1 MDVFISYS
9 SKEFDKACLVKNTL
23 AKNGISTWMAPDS
36 IPGGSN
42 YTKEIPSAIKAC
54 KVFLLILS
62 ENAQKSIWVP
72 AETEQ
77 AFKHEKLILPFV
89 IDKCEIA
96 DEFDFML
103 SRSQRIDAYEQK
115 ADALEKL
122 VTRLKTL
129 LGKPQA
135 QTVNYCTPSKEK
147 KPSDNKYKTA
157 ICVDGVGP
165 LSALSKPQTQTV
177 NYRTPLKE
185 KTSDNKYKAVICV
198 DNVCSLF
205 ADMPIV
211 EGHVISGKLSLDDEI
226 FVDNIKIADVHQLY
240 NSSLTNLNWR
250 NNKVSCITPDN
261 GTFITVLYPF
271 SHKLSTGDKIYAKQ
285 NNFI

>member
-62 ENAQKSIWVP
+62 ENAQKSIWVS

-129 LGKPQA
+129 LGDSLNFLPPGIECS
-135 QTVNYCTPSKEK
+135 TWGHNYHGS
-147 KPSDNKYKTA
+147 
-157 ICVDGVGP
+157 IRVDDIFTLQGRG
-165 LSALSKPQTQTV
+165 Q
-177 NYRTPLKE
+177 
-185 KTSDNKYKAVICV
+185 VIV
-198 DNVCSLF
+198 
-205 ADMPIV
+205 
-211 EGHVISGKLSLDDEI
+211 GHVLFGRISDG
-226 FVDNIKIADVHQLY
+226 DNIMIQDTTASVLALERDGLILSGADAKNGRVGILI
-240 NSSLTNLNWR
+240 NSFTA
-250 NNKVSCITPDN
+250 KVD
-261 GTFITVLYPF
+261 
-271 SHKLSTGDKIYAKQ
+271 KGDTIYALRKA
-285 NNFI
+285 